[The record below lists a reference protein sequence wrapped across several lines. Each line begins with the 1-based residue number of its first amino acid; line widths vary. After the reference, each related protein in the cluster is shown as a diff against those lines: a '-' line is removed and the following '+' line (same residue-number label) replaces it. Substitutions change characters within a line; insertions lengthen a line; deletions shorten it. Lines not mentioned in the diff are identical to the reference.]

1 MAGGARS
8 GDKIEQERGEGE
20 SDSLHSVKKLDI
32 CTGTEMSR
40 SIKMRN
46 MSGGQDNSSQEG

>member
-46 MSGGQDNSSQEG
+46 MSRGQDGLF